1 MLFQDRHQISDTI
14 TTLWIPKKSHTVHP
28 DISIDNVLDPDNSS
42 SNSEWYDV
50 VDVVSQVD
58 AQPHEQFE

>member
-14 TTLWIPKKSHTVHP
+14 TTLWIPKKSHTVHL